1 MALHPDDP
9 WYVLPGDP
17 RYRRAQA
24 LSEMQRYIETTER
37 AHGSI
42 PRHRAAAVAD
52 RRRCLENWQDYL
64 DGKISMRTGRKPVAE
79 EERFAKVHITLP
91 PGLYKKVLELRRNG
105 ESESALI
112 ARLLDSHPDVL
123 SVPEPPCRDGGAGIG
138 PKLVPKPP

>member
-1 MALHPDDP
+1 MALNPSDP
-9 WYVLPGDP
+9 WYVLPSDP
-17 RYRRAQA
+17 RYKRALA
-24 LSEMQRYIETTER
+24 LSEMRRYIETTER

-52 RRRCLENWQDYL
+52 RRHCLENWQDYL

-91 PGLYKKVLELRRNG
+91 PDLYRRVLELQRDG

-112 ARLLDSHPDVL
+112 ARLLSDHPEV
-123 SVPEPPCRDGGAGIG
+123 AQ
-138 PKLVPKPP
+138 